1 MFVPVVVT
9 DALLAD
15 GDVNQQT
22 AVLIDKR
29 RVDRNDF
36 LRGFD
41 QVCIDCIL
49 FSCVLMNYDIV

>member
-1 MFVPVVVT
+1 MNTPANGFPISSSVARRSRVRKK
-9 DALLAD
+9 
-15 GDVNQQT
+15 
-22 AVLIDKR
+22 KR

-41 QVCIDCIL
+41 QVRIDCIL